1 MLIKQAKNKYSAY
14 KNRGIQS
21 HDLSTLSHKL
31 HDWSF
36 LLYLYSQVWLKHSA
50 YNINTFIALIDSA
63 SGICPVHFSDFVA
76 N

>member
-1 MLIKQAKNKYSAY
+1 MLIKQAKNIYSAY
-14 KNRGIQS
+14 KNRGI
-21 HDLSTLSHKL
+21 HHLSTLSHKL
-31 HDWSF
+31 HDWAF

>member
-1 MLIKQAKNKYSAY
+1 MLIKQAENIYSAY
-14 KNRGIQS
+14 KNRGI
-21 HDLSTLSHKL
+21 HHLSTLSHKL
-31 HDWSF
+31 HDWAF

-63 SGICPVHFSDFVA
+63 SGNGPVHFSDFVA